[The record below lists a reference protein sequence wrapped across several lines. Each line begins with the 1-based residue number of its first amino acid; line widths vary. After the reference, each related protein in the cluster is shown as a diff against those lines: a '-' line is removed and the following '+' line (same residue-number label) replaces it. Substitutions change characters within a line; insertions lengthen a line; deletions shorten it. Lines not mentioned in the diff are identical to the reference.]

1 MSIDEKIKPNVNYI
15 SQGKL
20 SWYHIEKPTATEVEY
35 LADKFNFHPLDLDD
49 VLSRV
54 QRPKIDEYEDRVFMV
69 LHFPVFDREHHITRP
84 TEIVIFIGE
93 NYVVTVNKSVSL
105 KPLAKLFQDC
115 QSNDS
120 NRQKYMGR
128 SSGFLLYNILD
139 RLVNYCFPV
148 LSRITENIDN
158 VEDVIFTKTIPKTV
172 HEISLIRRDL
182 ISFRRIIRP
191 QIAVIET
198 LENEEYPF
206 FREDQEIYF
215 GDVADHYRKI
225 WDGLEDCKEVVDGLA
240 ETSNWLTSHRIQG
253 IMSILTI
260 VMALLAPATLIASI
274 FGMNIPLP
282 GGINGGSLVPLIV
295 IGSTMLLISV
305 GMFAYLRH
313 HRWF

>member
-1 MSIDEKIKPNVNYI
+1 M
-15 SQGKL
+15 GKL
-20 SWYHIEKPTATEVEY
+20 SWYYIEKPSPTEVEY
-35 LADKFNFHPLDLDD
+35 LADNFKFHPLDLDD

-69 LHFPVFDREHHITRP
+69 LHYPVFDREHHMTRP
-84 TEIVIFIGE
+84 IEIDIFVGE
-93 NYVVTVNKSVSL
+93 NYVVTVNKSVGF
-105 KPLAKLFQDC
+105 KPLVKLFQECLTSD
-115 QSNDS
+115 N

-128 SSGFLLYNILD
+128 SSGFLLYTILD
-139 RLVNYCFPV
+139 RLVNYCFPI
-148 LSRITENIDN
+148 LSKITENIDD
-158 VEDVIFTKTIPKTV
+158 VEEIIFAKTIPKTV
-172 HEISLIRRDL
+172 RQISLIRRDL

-198 LENEEYPF
+198 LENEEYLF

-240 ETSNWLTSHRIQG
+240 EASNWLTSHRIQE
-253 IMSILTI
+253 IMNVLTI
-260 VMALLAPATLIASI
+260 VMALLAPATLIASV

-282 GGINGGSLVPLIV
+282 GGVNSGSLLPLAI
-295 IGSTMLLISV
+295 IGSTMILIAA

-313 HRWF
+313 HHWI